1 MLRMDLKTRKQMKKY
16 HVQNY
21 VKFKKDMAEAIKRV
35 PNVDYKDL
43 SRDQMIIQFLP
54 LVEKL
59 ARRFSTSQ
67 QASGVMSIMDII
79 QEGNYGL
86 CAGVDRIDWDTI
98 LDSENQAK
106 TLKSFL
112 AKRIKGAIRREI
124 DKNRGSM
131 RIPEHKL
138 NEIRKDFGEDKKM
151 VSLFFNSVFTS
162 LDAGTP
168 EQQAK
173 AYNIPDN
180 IKEYNKEM
188 LSAYI
193 KSLML
198 QYLNPKEFQ
207 VLRLSY
213 GLDCDKHS
221 AKQIADILGIKGTS
235 SYVRVSQLKK
245 QAIDKLVENVPYS
258 QVVDYL

>member
-1 MLRMDLKTRKQMKKY
+1 MKKY

-21 VKFKKDMAEAIKRV
+21 IRWKEDMSRAIKRL
-35 PNVDYKDL
+35 PNKPNQHLD
-43 SRDQMIIQFLP
+43 RDQLVTKFLP

-67 QASGVMSIMDII
+67 QASGVMSIMDIL

-98 LDSENQAK
+98 LDAENQDK
-106 TLKSFL
+106 RLKSFL
-112 AKRIKGAIRREI
+112 AKRIKGAIRRGI
-124 DKNRGSM
+124 DTNRGSM

-138 NEIRKDFGEDKKM
+138 NEIRKDFGEDKRM

-162 LDAGTP
+162 LDDGTP
-168 EQQAK
+168 EQQAQ

-188 LSAYI
+188 LAAYI

-198 QYLNPKEFQ
+198 NYLNPKEFQ

-221 AKQIADILGIKGTS
+221 AKQIAEILGIKGTS
-235 SYVRVSQLKK
+235 SYVRISQLKK
-245 QAIDKLVENVPYS
+245 QAIDKLIDNVPYS